1 MNSAVVRPLIFNFQG
16 GLHVKLLFQSS
27 RGDCCMAC
35 ILQLNVKAKL
45 GGANKGLHIIR
56 EYSQIIRNRSRFFF
70 LIVLSRY
77 SLPGYGPNELDFK
90 KKKKQFNAL

>member
-1 MNSAVVRPLIFNFQG
+1 MP
-16 GLHVKLLFQSS
+16 
-27 RGDCCMAC
+27 C

-56 EYSQIIRNRSRFFF
+56 EYSQIIRNRSRFF

-77 SLPGYGPNELDFK
+77 SLPGYGPYELDLK
-90 KKKKQFNAL
+90 KKKKTV